1 MSTPISNDD
10 KDLRAKAV
18 ADDVGSDVSG
28 GGESTA
34 NGAAG
39 ESGGAETAASKR
51 SVLDKFLSGV
61 EYVGNKLPE
70 PFTIFVILFL
80 ITGVAST
87 VMAWMGIAVQVPG
100 SDEVSEVN
108 GLFTGEGLAWLTTTM
123 AENYI
128 GFPPLLTVLP
138 ILLAVGVAER
148 SGMLSALIRQLFGSA
163 RPAVLPYAVGVIGV
177 TASVM
182 GDSAFV
188 VVPPLAAMV
197 FKAAGRHPVAGLIGG
212 FAAVGAGYSTALVP
226 TSLDALFAG
235 ITNAVMDTLPG
246 AGYSTVTPLSN
257 YFFNVA
263 SSVVL
268 GLVTGYIID
277 RILEPRLRAQD
288 VPQDESVDAA
298 DAPERGDRDAE
309 GNALTAALE
318 PKERKALWM
327 SLLAGLVLT
336 AVILAAVLIPGSPWR
351 NGEGGFL
358 PESPL
363 LDSIVFIICAY
374 FWVFGITYG
383 AVVGTIKGMA
393 DVVTMMMGALK
404 DMLSFLVLAF
414 ILGQFVALFAWTG
427 IGTFT
432 AVKGAAFLESIG
444 LTGFPAILAF
454 IVLASVL
461 NLLIISG
468 SSMWTLMA
476 AVFVPMF
483 ALLGYEPAFVQA
495 AFRVGDSATQ
505 IITPLNPYMIVML
518 GLLQR
523 YEPRAGL
530 GTLMSRLVPFVI
542 PFFLVWAILLGVWF
556 FADIP
561 LGPGDSIM
569 IEP

>member
-1 MSTPISNDD
+1 M
-10 KDLRAKAV
+10 
-18 ADDVGSDVSG
+18 
-28 GGESTA
+28 
-34 NGAAG
+34 
-39 ESGGAETAASKR
+39 
-51 SVLDKFLSGV
+51 LDRFLSGV

-298 DAPERGDRDAE
+298 DAAERGDRDAE
-309 GNALTAALE
+309 GNALTAALG

-374 FWVFGITYG
+374 FWGFGITYG